1 MNVRGIDVVGFARG
15 PVNQFTAPTAAR
27 IQIEHLFDIPAIK
40 DLGVEAPGV
49 VMRRR
54 VWLFHLE
61 PVQRTSVIEMIFG
74 ERPRHALDADDPRA
88 VGKLT
93 PALAEVE
100 AEISALT
107 EMRAIPTGTI
117 RITTSKHAATT
128 LLWPKLRPM
137 LRDYPDVHLEL
148 SLDNGLADVVSDRF
162 DAGVRLGEAV
172 AKDMIAVPI
181 GPDVRMVVVG
191 APSYLDRHQP
201 PAVPQ
206 DLAQHRCINQRTT
219 TVGGFYAWEFEKD
232 GRDMRVRVDGQ
243 LAFNDEDIIVQA
255 AIDGYCL
262 AFVMEDY
269 VRPALAAGQLVPVLK
284 DWCPAFAGYHLYYPS
299 RRQPTAAFSLLV
311 KALRHPRE

>member
-1 MNVRGIDVVGFARG
+1 MRRDDLVDLTAFMAVAEERSFTRAAVKLGVSQSTLSHTVRRLEARLGFRLLTRTTRS
-15 PVNQFTAPTAAR
+15 VAPTIA
-27 IQIEHLFDIPAIK
+27 
-40 DLGVEAPGV
+40 
-49 VMRRR
+49 
-54 VWLFHLE
+54 
-61 PVQRTSVIEMIFG
+61 G
-74 ERPRHALDADDPRA
+74 ERLLA
-88 VGKLT
+88 KLT

-255 AIDGYCL
+255 AIDGYGL

>member
-1 MNVRGIDVVGFARG
+1 MRRDDLVDLTAFMAVAEERSFTRAAVKLGVSQSTLSHTVRRLEARLGFRLLTRTTRS
-15 PVNQFTAPTAAR
+15 VAPTIA
-27 IQIEHLFDIPAIK
+27 
-40 DLGVEAPGV
+40 
-49 VMRRR
+49 
-54 VWLFHLE
+54 
-61 PVQRTSVIEMIFG
+61 G
-74 ERPRHALDADDPRA
+74 ERLLA
-88 VGKLT
+88 KLT
-93 PALAEVE
+93 PALADVE

-191 APSYLDRHQP
+191 APSYLDQHQP

-206 DLAQHRCINQRTT
+206 DLAQHQCINQRTT

-255 AIDGYCL
+255 AIDGYGL

-299 RRQPTAAFSLLV
+299 RRQHSAAFTLITE
-311 KALRHPRE
+311 ALYHRG